1 MTTMADGIFSL
12 EQVAKMLDVSERTVT
27 RQIKAGKL
35 KGFKVGKSWRFRAE
49 AVDEFIKGQEAS
61 AKEDAAS
68 EDTDEAA

>member
-1 MTTMADGIFSL
+1 MGEEIFSL

-35 KGFKVGKSWRFRAE
+35 KGFKVGKSWRFRSE
-49 AVDEFIKGQEAS
+49 AVDDFIKGQEAT

-68 EDTDEAA
+68 EDTGENAA